1 MRDFTARKVCRGLR
15 GDAVKLIVT
24 GYIIRHPLAGNLC
37 AFFHYLLG
45 FHRLGHEIVYVEES
59 GWADSCYEPRT
70 GLYSDDPSSGVT
82 ALRSVADRF
91 GLPLPICY
99 VNRQSGRTTG
109 LSLKA
114 LRTHLRSADLLLD
127 IGGTC
132 ALDEFAL
139 VSRRAVIDMD
149 PMFTQVGRF
158 AGKHLGDYQVHFTY
172 GTNIGQPDCGIPD
185 TGIAWQPTL
194 PPVVVDIWPDRSSI
208 APAAAS
214 MTTICNWGAYGGVE
228 FGGERYGQKDEEFRK
243 LIALPAQSA
252 ETLEIAIA
260 GARDDDRALLTGAG
274 WRLRSAEGV
283 TADFDAYAAYIG
295 NSLGEF
301 SVAKNAYVKSRS
313 GWFSDRS
320 VCYLASGRPVI
331 LQDTGARKIL
341 PDSPS
346 LLFFS
351 SMAQAVEQL
360 EQLRTEY
367 ATRCRAARELAETVF
382 GHAVVLP
389 NLIDTAFSDPSLEAT
404 AMAARAW
411 S

>member
-1 MRDFTARKVCRGLR
+1 
-15 GDAVKLIVT
+15 VKLIVT

-59 GWADSCYEPRT
+59 GWPDSCYDPLT
-70 GLYSDDPSSGVT
+70 GLYSDDPSAGVA
-82 ALRSVADRF
+82 ALTSVAERF
-91 GLPLPICY
+91 GLRLPICY
-99 VNRQSGRTTG
+99 VNRQSGVTTG
-109 LSLKA
+109 LSFEAFK
-114 LRTHLRSADLLLD
+114 THLKSADLLLD

-132 ALDEFAL
+132 ALEEFAL
-139 VSRRAVIDMD
+139 VPRRAVVDMD

-158 AGKHLGDYQVHFTY
+158 AGKHLRDYHVHFTY

-194 PPVVVDIWPDRSSI
+194 PPVVPDIWPDRSSI
-208 APAAAS
+208 APAAPR
-214 MTTICNWGAYGGVE
+214 MTTVCNWGAYGGIE
-228 FGGERYGQKDEEFRK
+228 HGGERYGQKDEEFRK
-243 LIALPAQSA
+243 IIALPARSPVA
-252 ETLEIAIA
+252 VEIAIA
-260 GARDDDRALLTGAG
+260 GARDNDRDLLTRAG
-274 WRLRSAEGV
+274 WLLRSAEQV

-301 SVAKNAYVKSRS
+301 SVAKNAYVKSKS

-341 PDSPS
+341 PNSPS

-351 SMAQAVEQL
+351 TLTQAVEQL
-360 EQLRTEY
+360 GQLRTEY
-367 ATRCRAARELAETVF
+367 AMRCRAARELAEAVF

-389 NLIDTAFSDPSLEAT
+389 NLIDKAFSEPSLEKTLAIS
-404 AMAARAW
+404 ARAG

>member
-1 MRDFTARKVCRGLR
+1 M
-15 GDAVKLIVT
+15 KLIVT

-45 FHRLGHEIVYVEES
+45 LHRLGHEIVYVEES
-59 GWADSCYEPRT
+59 GWPDSCYDPRT
-70 GLYSDDPSSGVT
+70 GLYSDDPSCGVAT
-82 ALRSVADRF
+82 LTSVAERF
-91 GLPLPICY
+91 GLRLPICY
-99 VNRQSGRTTG
+99 VNRQSSRTTG
-109 LSLKA
+109 LGFEALKA
-114 LRTHLRSADLLLD
+114 HLRSADLLLD

-149 PMFTQVGRF
+149 PLFTQVGRF
-158 AGKHLGDYQVHFTY
+158 AGKHLRDYHVHFTY
-172 GTNIGQPDCGIPD
+172 GTNIGEPDCGIPD

-194 PPVVVDIWPDRSSI
+194 PPVVVDIWQDRSSI
-208 APAAAS
+208 APAAAR
-214 MTTICNWGAYGGVE
+214 MTTICNWGAYGAVE

-243 LIALPAQSA
+243 LIALPAHSA
-252 ETLEIAIA
+252 ESLEIAIA
-260 GARDDDRALLTGAG
+260 GARDNDRALLTGAG
-274 WRLRSAEGV
+274 WLLRSAERV

-331 LQDTGARKIL
+331 LQDTGARKVL
-341 PDSPS
+341 PDSPA

-351 SMAQAVEQL
+351 SMAQAVERL

-389 NLIDTAFSDPSLEAT
+389 NLIDTAFSDPSLEKAT
-404 AMAARAW
+404 AISARAG